1 MHCDSDT
8 PRRYATRY
16 LNLRLLTI
24 VFSGIGPA
32 EKASAG
38 KEHGLISR
46 TAVGNRAYFSL
57 VVLNS
62 INY

>member
-1 MHCDSDT
+1 MT
-8 PRRYATRY
+8 ATLQRRDEIS
-16 LNLRLLTI
+16 LNSRLLTI

-46 TAVGNRAYFSL
+46 TAVGNRADFSL